1 LTLSSLGKRLADT
14 CAAPAGVGAT
24 IRPCIKKSSA
34 VNDLVFANCKLIG
47 HNRRGHPLLRGQIER
62 AFCYWVGGIPLNTSF
77 CIPAVVSAR

>member
-1 LTLSSLGKRLADT
+1 LRKEI
-14 CAAPAGVGAT
+14 VG
-24 IRPCIKKSSA
+24 RVF